1 MTAALPRHTLRD
13 SQNDMSRPRP
23 LVGIPASIIDR
34 PEREIPSHSASDN
47 YIRAV
52 AGPADAMPLLI
63 PAMGEEYDF
72 AELARRLDGLFLTG
86 GRANIEPHYY
96 GGAPFPEDEPID
108 PRRDATVLPLIREC
122 IAQGVPVFAVCRGL
136 QEINVA
142 LGGSLHYRVHHVDGK
157 LDHRMPRIG
166 DHETK
171 FGPRHSISLAPDGV
185 FAGLVE
191 CRETMV
197 NSAHGQGVDRLAPG
211 LAVEALAPDGI
222 VEGVRVEHAQAFAVG
237 VQWHAE
243 WRWQEHALSRAL
255 FEEFGRAAAARMAR
269 RRVPGKVS

>member
-34 PEREIPSHSASDN
+34 PERIIPAHSVSDH
-47 YIRAV
+47 YIDAV
-52 AGPADAMPLLI
+52 AGPAGAMPIVI
-63 PAMGEEYDF
+63 PAMGDACDF
-72 AELARRLDGLFLTG
+72 AEIASRLDGLFLTG

-96 GGAPFPEDEPID
+96 GGAPFPADEPID
-108 PRRDATVLPLIREC
+108 PRRDATVLPLIRKC
-122 IAQGVPVFAVCRGL
+122 IAQGVPVFAVCRGV

-142 LGGSLHYRVHHVDGK
+142 LGGTLHYRIHHVHGK
-157 LDHRMPRIG
+157 LDHRMPRVG
-166 DHETK
+166 DHDSK
-171 FGPRHSISLAPDGV
+171 FRPRHSISLDPNGA
-185 FAGLVE
+185 FADLVE
-191 CRETMV
+191 FRETMV
-197 NSAHGQGVDRLAPG
+197 NSAHGQGIDRLAPG

-222 VEGVRVEHAQAFAVG
+222 IEGVRVEHAKGFALG

-243 WRWQEHALSRAL
+243 IRWREHPLSQAL

-269 RRVPGKVS
+269 CRLPGRVS

>member
-1 MTAALPRHTLRD
+1 
-13 SQNDMSRPRP
+13 MSRPRP

-34 PEREIPSHSASDN
+34 PERIIPAHSVSDH
-47 YIRAV
+47 YIDAI
-52 AGPADAMPLLI
+52 AGPAGAMPIII
-63 PAMGEEYDF
+63 PAMGEACDVAAF
-72 AELARRLDGLFLTG
+72 ASRLDGLFLTG
-86 GRANIEPHYY
+86 GRANIEPNYY
-96 GGAPFPEDEPID
+96 GGAPFPDDEPID

-142 LGGSLHYRVHHVDGK
+142 LGGTLHYRIHHVHGK

-166 DHETK
+166 DLERK
-171 FGPRHSISLAPDGV
+171 FSLRHSISLAPDGV
-185 FAGLVE
+185 FANLVG
-191 CRETMV
+191 CREMLV

-211 LAVEALAPDGI
+211 LVVEALAPDGI
-222 VEGVRVEHAQAFAVG
+222 IEGVRVEHAQAFAVG

-243 WRWQEHALSRAL
+243 IRWQEHPLSRAL

-269 RRVPGKVS
+269 CRVPGQVG

>member
-1 MTAALPRHTLRD
+1 
-13 SQNDMSRPRP
+13 MSRPRP
-23 LVGIPASIIDR
+23 LVGIPTNIIGR
-34 PEREIPSHSASDN
+34 PEREIPAHSASDH
-47 YIRAV
+47 YISAV
-52 AGPADAMPLLI
+52 AGPADAMPMLI
-63 PAMGEEYDF
+63 PAMAEECDF
-72 AELARRLDGLFLTG
+72 GELAHRLDGLFLTG

-96 GGAPFPEDEPID
+96 GGAPFPEDEPVD
-108 PRRDATVLPLIREC
+108 PRRDATALPLIREC
-122 IAQGVPVFAVCRGL
+122 IAQGVPIFAVCRGL

-157 LDHRMPRIG
+157 LDHRMPRVG
-166 DHETK
+166 DHKSK
-171 FGPRHSISLAPDGV
+171 FGPRHSVSLAPDGM
-185 FAGLVE
+185 FAKLVD

-222 VEGVRVEHAQAFAVG
+222 IEGVRVENAEAFAMG

-243 WRWQEHALSRAL
+243 FGWQEHALSRAL

-269 RRVPGKVS
+269 RHVPAKVS

>member
-1 MTAALPRHTLRD
+1 MTVALPRHTLRD

-34 PEREIPSHSASDN
+34 PEREIPSHSVSDH
-47 YIRAV
+47 YIGAV
-52 AGPADAMPLLI
+52 TGPADAMPLLI
-63 PAMGEEYDF
+63 PAMGEACDF
-72 AELARRLDGLFLTG
+72 AELTRRLDGLFLTG
-86 GRANIEPHYY
+86 GRANIEPHHY
-96 GGAPFPEDEPID
+96 GGAPFPQDEPID

-122 IAQGVPVFAVCRGL
+122 IAQGVPVFAVCRGV

-142 LGGSLHYRVHHVDGK
+142 LGGTLHYRIHHVHGK

-166 DHETK
+166 DLESK
-171 FGPRHSISLAPDGV
+171 FSLRHSISLAPDGV
-185 FAGLVE
+185 FVDLIG
-191 CRETMV
+191 CREMLV

-211 LAVEALAPDGI
+211 LVVEALAPDGI
-222 VEGVRVEHAQAFAVG
+222 IEGIRVEHAEAFAVG

-243 WRWQEHALSRAL
+243 FRWQEHPLSRAL

-269 RRVPGKVS
+269 CRVPGQVG